1 MEVFEAIKTR
11 RSIRK
16 YLPAPV
22 DDKTLEQVLEAGRW
36 APSWKNSQC
45 WYFII
50 VRDAVLKAALPDTLS
65 PNNGGRSA
73 ITSAPILIVACAE
86 LKKSG
91 YKNGE
96 PSTIRG
102 DWVMFDVALAME
114 NIALAACG
122 FGLGTV
128 HIGLF
133 DHKKVETMLDVP
145 DGFCVIEM
153 MTLGHPDGDV
163 KTPPRKELNE
173 IVFKEKFGGY

>member
-50 VRDAVLKAALPDTLS
+50 VRDAVLKAALARYIE

-91 YKNGE
+91 YKKRRAE
-96 PSTIRG
+96 YYSRR
-102 DWVMFDVALAME
+102 
-114 NIALAACG
+114 
-122 FGLGTV
+122 LGNV
-128 HIGLF
+128 
-133 DHKKVETMLDVP
+133 
-145 DGFCVIEM
+145 
-153 MTLGHPDGDV
+153 
-163 KTPPRKELNE
+163 
-173 IVFKEKFGGY
+173 

>member
-1 MEVFEAIKTR
+1 
-11 RSIRK
+11 
-16 YLPAPV
+16 
-22 DDKTLEQVLEAGRW
+22 
-36 APSWKNSQC
+36 
-45 WYFII
+45 
-50 VRDAVLKAALPDTLS
+50 
-65 PNNGGRSA
+65 
-73 ITSAPILIVACAE
+73 VACAE

-102 DWVMFDVALAME
+102 DWAMFDVALAME